1 MQRSTT
7 KVPING
13 ILKHVKI
20 IPKKLG
26 ERAQENEKNRRCK
39 QETHN
44 ENSKPKSKHMCNYVT
59 Y

>member
-1 MQRSTT
+1 MQKSTA

-20 IPKKLG
+20 ISKKLG
-26 ERAQENEKNRRCK
+26 ESAQKNEKNRWCK
-39 QETHN
+39 QETYN
-44 ENSKPKSKHMCNYVT
+44 ENSKPKSKHMYNYVT

>member
-1 MQRSTT
+1 MQKSTT

-20 IPKKLG
+20 ITKKL
-26 ERAQENEKNRRCK
+26 EREHRKMKKNRRCK